1 MKMQVVVF
9 KISDELF
16 AVETAKV
23 LSITD
28 MTEVTKVPKAPVHI
42 RGLINLRGSIIPL
55 LDINLLLNIPK
66 SLKDQSNIIILN
78 VDDEQVGIS
87 VDEVEEVLEIDEKLL
102 QKLENE
108 RYQSYVKG
116 IVNFDDKLVTLVD
129 INKILKF

>member
-1 MKMQVVVF
+1 MQVVVF

-66 SLKDQSNIIILN
+66 SFKDQSNIIILN

>member
-1 MKMQVVVF
+1 MQVVVF

>member
-1 MKMQVVVF
+1 MQVVVF

-16 AVETAKV
+16 AVETSKV
-23 LSITD
+23 QSITD
-28 MTEVTKVPKAPVHI
+28 MAEVTKVPKAPEHI

-66 SLKDQSNIIILN
+66 SSKVQSNIIILN

-87 VDEVEEVLEIDEKLL
+87 VDEVEEVLEIDEKLI
-102 QKLENE
+102 QRLENE
-108 RYQSYVKG
+108 KYQSYVKG

-129 INKILKF
+129 ISKILKI

>member
-1 MKMQVVVF
+1 MQVVVF

-16 AVETAKV
+16 AVETSKV
-23 LSITD
+23 QSITD
-28 MTEVTKVPKAPVHI
+28 MTEVTKVPKAPEHI

-66 SLKDQSNIIILN
+66 SSKAQSNIIILN

-87 VDEVEEVLEIDEKLL
+87 VDEVEEVLEIDEKLI
-102 QKLENE
+102 QRLENE
-108 RYQSYVKG
+108 KYQSYVKG

-129 INKILKF
+129 ISKILKI